1 MINTES
7 SGGRVSGMSSL
18 SGMSGMSAG
27 RNRRATSLQPTSF
40 GSSSGLS
47 SSTTMNSNRLSRL
60 NSQQDSGYSSTISSS
75 SYSSSSNTASTPR
88 SRRVSDID
96 NTYYSSTNGGMQ
108 IYSLLIFRFLDNLVA
123 FCRTPPPSPLP
134 PSFSYLNKALN
145 LFEYGF
151 ITL

>member
-1 MINTES
+1 
-7 SGGRVSGMSSL
+7 
-18 SGMSGMSAG
+18 MSGMSAG

-75 SYSSSSNTASTPR
+75 SYSSSGNTASTPR

-123 FCRTPPPSPLP
+123 FCHTPPPLSSSPILLLSQQSLK
-134 PSFSYLNKALN
+134 SFRIWIHHPLVQGLYSIQQMSIKQ
-145 LFEYGF
+145 
-151 ITL
+151 TD